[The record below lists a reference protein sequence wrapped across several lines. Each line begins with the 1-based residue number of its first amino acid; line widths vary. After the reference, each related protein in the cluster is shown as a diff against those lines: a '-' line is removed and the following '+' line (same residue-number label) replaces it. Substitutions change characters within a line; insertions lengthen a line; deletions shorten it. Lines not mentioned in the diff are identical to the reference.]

1 MDVSSPKAIFFL
13 PWVLEL
19 FQKYEIVNTTAMKTA
34 TGRINFIMIL
44 KIIRIDIKNH
54 LIYYFR

>member
-1 MDVSSPKAIFFL
+1 MAVSSPKAIFFL

-34 TGRINFIMIL
+34 IGRINFIMIL
-44 KIIRIDIKNH
+44 KIIRIDI
-54 LIYYFR
+54 